1 MSKIELHTTVEEV
14 IECEDVSG
22 FLLKKVDLGK
32 ISLWTPS
39 RAIYLSTDIPS
50 RIRTKIIGVKEKST
64 LFEVNRIIYRDRSY
78 EAIRT
83 SLRESDEDRIKK
95 LLKVNDSLSKE
106 NLSISMSF
114 SDFPNLRI
122 EQHRFEELLD
132 YIHAYSSIVFVPHIR
147 YGEAKTKVKYAARDF
162 CEYVDRTVKTLC
174 DMNAKPIFVPFDI
187 NYDAERRD
195 QIFAHYA
202 NMGYTNLW
210 IDFQGKV
217 FSNTMVAK
225 MRTLNRLI
233 NRFFGENARN
243 VVMYLSNIKKVSR
256 ETQETFKIS
265 PSDVIGVFS
274 YGDVVGAPWKGI
286 VIPYQQSEED
296 VAYWERKGYSSEE
309 EYKLAIFKRDCSIF
323 ENNSYYYWHPD
334 RIRIRNQQLDEIRKS
349 ILQLGL
355 SEHVTERK
363 ILVKAKSVAEA
374 VSYTLSGLM
383 TSIELNRLRR
393 KVEEDRILL
402 DYIEDKE
409 FFKEEGS
416 TILKR
421 LKATKKAKVK
431 ERKEKEIFD
440 FI

>member
-1 MSKIELHTTVEEV
+1 
-14 IECEDVSG
+14 
-22 FLLKKVDLGK
+22 
-32 ISLWTPS
+32 
-39 RAIYLSTDIPS
+39 
-50 RIRTKIIGVKEKST
+50 
-64 LFEVNRIIYRDRSY
+64 
-78 EAIRT
+78 
-83 SLRESDEDRIKK
+83 
-95 LLKVNDSLSKE
+95 
-106 NLSISMSF
+106 MSF
-114 SDFPNLRI
+114 SDFPHLRL
-122 EQHRFEELLD
+122 ERHKFEELLD

-162 CEYVDRTVKTLC
+162 CEYVDKSVKILC

-195 QIFAHYA
+195 QILAHYA

-210 IDFQGKV
+210 IDFQGKA

-274 YGDVVGAPWKGI
+274 YGDIVGAPWKGI

-296 VAYWERKGYSSEE
+296 VAYWERKGYSSGE
-309 EYKLAIFKRDCSIF
+309 EYKLSIFKRDCSIF

-334 RIRIRNQQLDEIRKS
+334 KIRIGIRQLDEIRKS

-355 SEHVTERK
+355 SEHATERR
-363 ILVKAKSVAEA
+363 ILVKAKGVAEA
-374 VSYTLSGLM
+374 VSYSLSGLM
-383 TSIELNRLRR
+383 TSIELNRLRK
-393 KVEEDRILL
+393 KVEEDRMLL

-409 FFKEEGS
+409 FFKEKGS
-416 TILKR
+416 TILER
-421 LKATKKAKVK
+421 LKATKKAKIK
-431 ERKEKEIFD
+431 KGKEKEIFD